1 MLVRVPFFFSF
12 LRNFSFFRVSILGFS
27 VDVVVVVV
35 DVVVVAVVLVVV
47 VAVAEVGRRAHR
59 RRRRAQRVALRDD
72 DVAGGPTIH
81 NPKTVILQQNKY

>member
-35 DVVVVAVVLVVV
+35 DVVDV
-47 VAVAEVGRRAHR
+47 RRSADL
-59 RRRRAQRVALRDD
+59 ATAMATKDEKK
-72 DVAGGPTIH
+72 
-81 NPKTVILQQNKY
+81 PKGNNNNNSKKKSQ